1 MNRRA
6 ALAVLAAAAALTAC
20 AGPAAGPRPVVAR
33 ETVVAAAGDIA
44 CDPTD
49 PDFSGGHG
57 TPTACH
63 EKATSDT
70 VIAMAPAAVLALGD
84 LQYVHADPRYYQ
96 ASYDPTWGRFKSI
109 THAVIGNHEGG
120 EGGSNKAYFAYF
132 GAAAGDPKK
141 GYYSV
146 DIGGWHV
153 IALNSN
159 CGEYGFNGSHT
170 GCAPGS
176 PQDTWLQ
183 QDLAAHPGGCR
194 MALFHVPRFAS
205 SADHHSTAA
214 SDQTLTT
221 LWEDLYSAG
230 VDVVLNGH
238 AHVYE
243 RFAPLNP
250 AGAVDEANGIREF
263 VVGTGGDNHG
273 DFAAVVPGSEY
284 RDNTTFGV
292 LELTLRPDSY
302 TWDFVPD
309 GTPGARAADSGTA
322 TCHHPKGH

>member
-1 MNRRA
+1 MSTRV
-6 ALAVLAAAAALTAC
+6 ALALVAAAAALAAC
-20 AGPAAGPRPVVAR
+20 GSPATRAQPVGAR

-49 PDFSGGHG
+49 PSFNDNAG

-63 EKATSDT
+63 EKATSDA
-70 VIAMAPAAVLALGD
+70 VLAMAPAAVLALGD
-84 LQYVHADPRYYQ
+84 LQYVHADARYYQ
-96 ASYDPTWGRFKSI
+96 VSYHPTWGRFKAI
-109 THAVIGNHEGG
+109 TRAVIGNHEGG

-141 GYYSV
+141 GYYSFEL
-146 DIGGWHV
+146 GGWHV

-159 CGEYGFNGSHT
+159 CGLYGFNGSHG
-170 GCAPGS
+170 GCDAGS

-183 QDLAAHPGGCR
+183 QDLAAHPTGCR
-194 MALFHVPRFAS
+194 MALFHVPRFTS
-205 SADHHSTAA
+205 SADHHSDAA
-214 SDQTLTT
+214 SDRTLTT

-250 AGAVDEANGIREF
+250 AGGIDEASGIREF

-273 DFAAVVPGSEY
+273 DFGPVVPGSGY

-292 LELTLRPDSY
+292 LKLTLRTDSY
-302 TWDFVPD
+302 AWDLVPD
-309 GTPGARAADSGTA
+309 GTPGGGAADSGTA
-322 TCHHPKGH
+322 TCHRTGR